1 MRSNPDVTHPRDGSQ
16 SRALDEMPADA
27 AHRAV
32 SDIAGIDGEADETA
46 DRIERTLPRR
56 LGNGKTTG
64 G

>member
-46 DRIERTLPRR
+46 DGIERTLPRK
-56 LGNGKTTG
+56 LGNGKNAG